1 MTKEHKNILVV
12 DDEEPM
18 REMLA
23 LMLAREGYEVRV
35 VADGEAALEALSKE
49 GIPLMLCDVRMPGMD
64 GLELL
69 SKIKERGLAV
79 AAIMMSAFV
88 DQDTAIEA
96 LKLGALD
103 YISKPFKKDE
113 VVLKIRLAEERVRLA
128 EERARLVVENQ
139 ELKQP
144 LNLLETARASFIGNC
159 PKIEQL
165 LNMVVKIS
173 QYKSTVLVTGESGTG
188 KEIVAKLLHK
198 LSPRNEGPF
207 VAINCGAIPEAL
219 LESELFGYIRGAF
232 TDAKKDKIGLIE
244 EADGGTLFLDEIA
257 ELPLTLQVKL
267 LRFLQE
273 GEIRRVGDNKD
284 IKVDVRVVAATAV
297 DLPKAVREGNFRE
310 DLFYRLNVLQVSLP
324 PLRER
329 GEDITLLA
337 DHFVK
342 YNNEHHQRQIDGFS
356 PEALTAMKAYN
367 WPGNVR
373 ELENFVE
380 RAVVLCD
387 GAVIGTADLPEKMLT
402 PVVTNTTADETFEG
416 TLSIKEATAK
426 LEAALIKRAL
436 QQTGGNRTQA
446 AKLLEI
452 SHRALLYKLH
462 DYQIN

>member
-402 PVVTNTTADETFEG
+402 PVVTNTTTDETFEG